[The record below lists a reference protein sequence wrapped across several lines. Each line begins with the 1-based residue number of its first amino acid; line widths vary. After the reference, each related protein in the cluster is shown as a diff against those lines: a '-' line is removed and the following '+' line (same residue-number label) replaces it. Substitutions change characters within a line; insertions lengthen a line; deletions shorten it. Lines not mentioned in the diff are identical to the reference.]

1 MASPLPI
8 LAFYEDMENM
18 EIARTIST
26 ELRQVRYIPK
36 TDAEGLSAL
45 TRSN

>member
-1 MASPLPI
+1 MASPLPL
-8 LAFYEDMENM
+8 LAFYEDLENM
-18 EIARTIST
+18 EIARTIYT

-36 TDAEGLSAL
+36 TDAEGFSPL